1 MMSQRKKVSNPA
13 NNYSLKDQFLQQTGR
28 PVHAPQASDKREQP
42 AEEPVPQK
50 NMSSNRAK
58 PEKVE
63 SENYDWDRW
72 TIICRKEFK
81 QKITAISEKEGFTI
95 REVVEKFFTDGI
107 AAYEAKHGAIDITP
121 KRKKNID
128 SLT

>member
-28 PVHAPQASDKREQP
+28 PVHAPKVSEKCEIP
-42 AEEPVPQK
+42 VEEPVPQ
-50 NMSSNRAK
+50 NRAQ
-58 PEKVE
+58 PEKE
-63 SENYDWDRW
+63 EPENYDWDRW

-95 REVVEKFFTDGI
+95 REIVEKFFIDGI
-107 AAYEAKHGAIDITP
+107 VAYEAKHGVIDTTP
-121 KRKKNID
+121 KKKKNID

>member
-1 MMSQRKKVSNPA
+1 MSQRKKVNNPA
-13 NNYSLKDQFLQQTGR
+13 NNFSLKDQFLQQTGR
-28 PVHAPQASDKREQP
+28 LVPAPQASENRELP
-42 AEEPVPQK
+42 VEESASQK
-50 NMSSNRAK
+50 NVSSNRAL
-58 PEKVE
+58 PEKE
-63 SENYDWDRW
+63 DPKCYEWERW

>member
-28 PVHAPQASDKREQP
+28 PVPAPQASENREP
-42 AEEPVPQK
+42 PVEKSAPH
-50 NMSSNRAK
+50 RAQ

-72 TIICRKEFK
+72 TIICRKDFK
-81 QKITAISEKEGFTI
+81 QGITAIAEKEGFTI

-107 AAYEAKHGAIDITP
+107 AAYEAKHGVIDTTP
-121 KRKKNID
+121 KKKKNID

>member
-1 MMSQRKKVSNPA
+1 MSQRKKVNNPA
-13 NNYSLKDQFLQQTGR
+13 NNFSLKDQFLRQTGR
-28 PVHAPQASDKREQP
+28 LVPAPQASEKCEVP
-42 AEEPVPQK
+42 VEEPVPQK
-50 NMSSNRAK
+50 NRAQ
-58 PEKVE
+58 PEKE
-63 SENYDWDRW
+63 EPENYDWDRW

>member
-42 AEEPVPQK
+42 AEEPVPH
-50 NMSSNRAK
+50 RAQS
-58 PEKVE
+58 EKVE

-95 REVVEKFFTDGI
+95 REIVEKFFTDGI
-107 AAYEAKHGAIDITP
+107 AAYEAKHGVIDTTP
-121 KRKKNID
+121 KKKKNID

>member
-1 MMSQRKKVSNPA
+1 MSQRKKVNNPA
-13 NNYSLKDQFLQQTGR
+13 NNFSLKDQFLQQTGR
-28 PVHAPQASDKREQP
+28 PVPAPQASENREPPVEELVSQNRAQP
-42 AEEPVPQK
+42 EKEEP
-50 NMSSNRAK
+50 
-58 PEKVE
+58 
-63 SENYDWDRW
+63 ENYDWDRW

-107 AAYEAKHGAIDITP
+107 AAYEAKHGVIDTTP
-121 KRKKNID
+121 KKKKNID

>member
-42 AEEPVPQK
+42 AEGPVPQ
-50 NMSSNRAK
+50 NRAQ
-58 PEKVE
+58 PEKE
-63 SENYDWDRW
+63 EPENYDWDRW

-95 REVVEKFFTDGI
+95 REIVEKFFTDGI
-107 AAYEAKHGAIDITP
+107 AAYEAKHGVIDTTP
-121 KRKKNID
+121 KKKKNID